1 MSRWTGCGGPPA
13 LPRAVGMRALILG
26 GRDRLVT
33 GELVPRR
40 TRVEAQNLDTLAR
53 LVRAAAL
60 TAPVDRPEPAPRPV
74 TIDLEPLRLDPVE
87 ECVLV

>member
-1 MSRWTGCGGPPA
+1 
-13 LPRAVGMRALILG
+13 MRSLILG

-53 LVRAAAL
+53 LVRVAELAAPAG
-60 TAPVDRPEPAPRPV
+60 PGPDPEPV
-74 TIDLEPLRLDPVE
+74 TIGLEPFERDREDEPV
-87 ECVLV
+87 CV

>member
-1 MSRWTGCGGPPA
+1 
-13 LPRAVGMRALILG
+13 VILG

-53 LVRAAAL
+53 LVQAAAL
-60 TAPVDRPEPAPRPV
+60 TAPPDPAWLCEPV
-74 TIDLEPLRLDPVE
+74 TIALEPLTSDLAEEPVA
-87 ECVLV
+87 V